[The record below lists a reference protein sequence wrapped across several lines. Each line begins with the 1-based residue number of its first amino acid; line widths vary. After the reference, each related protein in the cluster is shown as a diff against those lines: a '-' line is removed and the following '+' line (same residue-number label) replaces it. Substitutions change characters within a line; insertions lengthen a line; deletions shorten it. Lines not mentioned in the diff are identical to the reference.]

1 MVREI
6 TCRLMIISIVL
17 IVSVFGCAHVV
28 TVEETYTSTG
38 QKGYVIDCSGDS
50 DTHLVMHNPT
60 WSDCY
65 TKAGQICGDR
75 GYEILERSD
84 QQGSLSGASVST
96 TRNQGIGTAF
106 GVTKYFRGMIIK
118 CNEITKKD

>member
-1 MVREI
+1 MKKTKVSI
-6 TCRLMIISIVL
+6 LIISIILTVGIL
-17 IVSVFGCAHVV
+17 GCAHVV
-28 TVEETYTSTG
+28 TVQETYTSRG

-50 DTHLVMHNPT
+50 DYHLIMHNPT

-65 TKAGQICGDR
+65 ARAGETCGAR

-84 QQGSLSGASVST
+84 EQGALSGTFTST
-96 TRNQGIGTAF
+96 TRNQGEGAAF

-118 CNEITKKD
+118 CNQVKTD

>member
-1 MVREI
+1 MREI
-6 TCRLMIISIVL
+6 TCRVMIISIIL
-17 IVSVFGCAHVV
+17 IIGIFGCAHVV

-50 DTHLVMHNPT
+50 DTHLIMHNPT

-65 TKAGQICGDR
+65 TKAGAACGNR

-84 QQGSLSGASVST
+84 EQGALSGALVSAT
-96 TRNQGIGTAF
+96 TNQGVGAAF
-106 GVTKYFRGMIIK
+106 GITKYNRVMIIK
-118 CNEITKKD
+118 CNEIKKD